1 MQSPR
6 VRFPDDS
13 NIFPEESIH
22 RTMLGLK
29 VGLTRNDRSEQDLD
43 SYNEGT
49 HGTRTDK
56 RELGHRSLP
65 GVGQPEASRIMTQA
79 LPYFSSLGI
88 CRLGSKR

>member
-1 MQSPR
+1 MNHRGVNLIVTPATGNITGPR

-13 NIFPEESIH
+13 NIFPEASIH

-49 HGTRTDK
+49 HGTRSDK
-56 RELGHRSLP
+56 RELGHR
-65 GVGQPEASRIMTQA
+65 
-79 LPYFSSLGI
+79 
-88 CRLGSKR
+88 